1 MPSRPVDFSRISHL
15 PQQSRKIRKYIDAF
29 LGEDGKEWCGFL
41 VSCFSLFSFFIIL
54 LPLSLSA
61 QGGYSA
67 PSFSPWQGSFQ
78 GIPRTVP
85 PHRRQSESVLL
96 THLPHRVPV
105 EASLC
110 THCSSCSILLSQA
123 DLQAYTTVCG

>member
-1 MPSRPVDFSRISHL
+1 MLF
-15 PQQSRKIRKYIDAF
+15 F
-29 LGEDGKEWCGFL
+29 LWASVACSVCFYKVEQLGNTIIPFWGKKEWCGFL
-41 VSCFSLFSFFIIL
+41 LSCFLGFWFFVFSLFSFFIIL

-85 PHRRQSESVLL
+85 PHRRQSESVPL
-96 THLPHRVPV
+96 THLPHRPPV
-105 EASLC
+105 AASPL
-110 THCSSCSILLSQA
+110 HAPFIS
-123 DLQAYTTVCG
+123 

>member
-1 MPSRPVDFSRISHL
+1 MCIRLLASLGYCNVDFKAAL
-15 PQQSRKIRKYIDAF
+15 KWQNCEYNDAF
-29 LGEDGKEWCGFL
+29 LGENTKCWCGFL

-85 PHRRQSESVLL
+85 PHRRQSESVPL
-96 THLPHRVPV
+96 THLPHCVPV
-105 EASLC
+105 EAFPLHALFIS
-110 THCSSCSILLSQA
+110 
-123 DLQAYTTVCG
+123 